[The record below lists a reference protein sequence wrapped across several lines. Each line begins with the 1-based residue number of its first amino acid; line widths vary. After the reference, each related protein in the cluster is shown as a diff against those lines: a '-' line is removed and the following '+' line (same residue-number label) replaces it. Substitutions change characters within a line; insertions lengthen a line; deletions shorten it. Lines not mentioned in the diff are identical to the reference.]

1 MSKKQ
6 YSFIS
11 DFETLFKKA
20 TEANKV
26 FLSESNRYIKYLDP
40 ASLKDSQ
47 MLENQKDLA
56 VDAFNTFMKL
66 NIQYASNLI
75 DLGLAVTERMSQAK
89 TEKAPE
95 RNEQSSA
102 QSQPAF
108 VLSLTGKPGETVR
121 TNFKID
127 SQKKEKIHC
136 TLLHTAYFSQNN
148 EDVRKSFGTLF
159 KPQTFD
165 LPSGGSQQILTEINI
180 PKGIEAGDY
189 ISNVQIQGYEQVYFS
204 ILLKVIAPNTRKSKA
219 KTNKTI

>member
-6 YSFIS
+6 FSFIS

-26 FLSESNRYIKYLDP
+26 FFSESNRYIKNLDP
-40 ASLKDSQ
+40 SSLRDNRL
-47 MLENQKDLA
+47 LENQKDLA

-75 DLGLAVTERMSQAK
+75 DLGLAVTERMNQTSTDK
-89 TEKAPE
+89 EPE
-95 RNEQSSA
+95 RNEQPST

-108 VLSLTGKPGETVR
+108 VLSLSGKPGETVR

-127 SQKKEKIHC
+127 SQKKETIHC
-136 TLLHTAYFSQNN
+136 TLLHTPYFSQHDANI
-148 EDVRKSFGTLF
+148 RKSFGTLF

-165 LPSGGSQQILTEINI
+165 LPSGGSQQILTEIKI
-180 PKGIEAGDY
+180 PKGTEAGDY
-189 ISNVQIQGYEQVYFS
+189 LSNVQIQGYEQVYFS
-204 ILLKVIAPNTRKSKA
+204 ILMKVTAPNAA
-219 KTNKTI
+219 KTRAKSSKTK